1 MTLVFHV
8 ATPSDVAAVVALR
21 AAVADDLTRRHGR
34 GHWSSV
40 GTEKSVLRDI
50 RTSRVLLAW
59 DGGVP
64 VGTARLAT
72 KRPWAIDT
80 KYFSPAKRALYLTDM
95 AVSPRWQRL
104 GVGRRCLDRARIL
117 AHECDADAIRL
128 DAYEGP
134 AGAGE
139 FYAKCGFSERGRVT
153 FRSTRLI
160 YYELMLNGAHAS
172 DDSRP

>member
-1 MTLVFHV
+1 MTLLFNT
-8 ATPSDVAAVVALR
+8 ATASDVGVVVALR

-59 DGGVP
+59 DGDLA

-72 KRPWAIDT
+72 KRPWAIDP
-80 KYFSPAKRALYLTDM
+80 KYFTPCNRALYLTDM
-95 AVSPRWQRL
+95 AVSPKWQRL
-104 GVGRRCLDRARIL
+104 GVGRRCLDRARIV
-117 AHECDADAIRL
+117 AHDWPADAIRL
-128 DAYEGP
+128 DAYDGP

-139 FYAKCGFSERGRVT
+139 FYAKCGFTERGRVAY
-153 FRSTRLI
+153 RSTRLV
-160 YYELMLNGAHAS
+160 YYELVLDRETSSA
-172 DDSRP
+172 